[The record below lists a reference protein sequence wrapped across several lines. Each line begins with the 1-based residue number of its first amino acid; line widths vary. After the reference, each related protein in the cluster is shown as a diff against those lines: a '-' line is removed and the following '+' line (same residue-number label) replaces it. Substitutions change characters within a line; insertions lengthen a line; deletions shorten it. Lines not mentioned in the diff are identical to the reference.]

1 MMDRRTTWGL
11 FVGVAVLGAVLLGA
25 APDVGAQD
33 VYTGNPVVKIAREA
47 FPAVVNIDT
56 EKMVTRSPFPFGDDP
71 LFREFFGEQGKRFSD
86 IVPMRGA
93 GSGFLVTAD
102 GYILTNNHVVAEADK
117 ITVTLST
124 GKEYPAKLVGRDPTF
139 DLAVVK
145 IDARDLPI
153 LALGDSDKLEVG
165 EWVAAIG
172 NPFGLEH
179 TITVGVISAKNRN
192 IHARDVNFQGF
203 LQTDAAINPG
213 NSGGPLLDLTGK
225 VVGINTAIIPYAQG
239 IGFAIPVNMAKQV
252 MDDLVNFGKVRRG
265 WLGIYL
271 QPVTEE
277 IADAYGL
284 KNTEGALVSDVLGDS
299 PAFRAGL
306 QRGDVI
312 VALDGQALKNHQDL
326 SFAVRKHLAGDEVTL
341 AVMRRGERKE
351 IRVRLGELPGQAE
364 ASSPDGGVMEEKLGV
379 AVTPTDNA
387 LRSKYNL
394 GDQKGMVVTEVKRGT
409 PAERLGIRE
418 GDLVLEANGMPVP
431 DEASWNKALGKGN
444 KGVVLLIFREGRTF
458 FISLRM

>member
-1 MMDRRTTWGL
+1 MVSTQRWGL
-11 FVGVAVLGAVLLGA
+11 FVGVAVLGAVLLGLGA
-25 APDVGAQD
+25 EARAQD
-33 VYTGNPVVKIAREA
+33 VYTGNPVVKIAKEA

-71 LFREFFGEQGKRFSD
+71 FFREFFGEQGKRFSD

-93 GSGFLVTAD
+93 GSGFLVTED

-117 ITVTLST
+117 ITVTLAT
-124 GKEYPAKLVGRDPTF
+124 GKEYAAKLVGRDPTF

-145 IDARDLPI
+145 IDAKGLPV
-153 LALGDSDKLEVG
+153 LSMGDSDKLEVG

-192 IHARDVNFQGF
+192 IHAKDVNFQGF

-213 NSGGPLLDLTGK
+213 NSGGPLLDLSGK

-252 MDDLVNFGKVRRG
+252 MEDLVHFGKVRRG

-277 IADAYGL
+277 IAEAYGL
-284 KNTEGALVSDVLGDS
+284 KNTEGALVSDVLPDS

-312 VALDGQALKNHQDL
+312 VAMDNQPLKNHQDL
-326 SFAVRKHLAGDEVTL
+326 SFAVRKRLAGDEVTL
-341 AVMRRGERKE
+341 AVMRRGERRE
-351 IRVRLGELPGQAE
+351 LRVRLGELPGQAE
-364 ASSPDGGVMEEKLGV
+364 GGSPEEHAIEGKLGV
-379 AVTPTDNA
+379 VVSPADHA
-387 LRSKYNL
+387 LRTKYNL
-394 GDQKGMVVTEVKRGT
+394 GDQQGMVVTQVKKGT

-431 DEASWNKALGKGN
+431 DEGSWNKALGKAN

>member
-1 MMDRRTTWGL
+1 MDRSGKWKV
-11 FVGVAVLGAVLLGA
+11 FVGVMVLGVLLLGA
-25 APDVGAQD
+25 LSDARAQD

-56 EKMVTRSPFPFGDDP
+56 EKMVARTPFPFGDDP
-71 LFREFFGEQGKRFSD
+71 FFREFFGDQGRRFSD

-117 ITVTLST
+117 ITVTLAS

-145 IDARDLPI
+145 IDAKDLPV
-153 LALGDSDKLEVG
+153 LSLGDSDKLEVG

-192 IHARDVNFQGF
+192 IRAKDVNFQGF

-213 NSGGPLLDLTGK
+213 NSGGPLLDLSGK

-277 IADAYGL
+277 VAEAYGL
-284 KNTEGALVSDVLGDS
+284 KNTDGALVSDVQGDS
-299 PAFRAGL
+299 PALRAGL

-312 VALDGQALKNHQDL
+312 VAIDGTSLKNYQDL

-341 AVMRRGERKE
+341 TVMRRGERKE
-351 IRVRLGELPGQAE
+351 IKVRLGELPGQAAGE
-364 ASSPDGGVMEEKLGV
+364 SPGGNAVEEKLGLAV
-379 AVTPTDNA
+379 APLDGARRT
-387 LRSKYNL
+387 KYNL

-418 GDLVLEANGMPVP
+418 GDLVLEANGVPVS
-431 DEASWNKALGKGN
+431 DEAAWNKALGKAH
-444 KGVVLLIFREGRTF
+444 KGVVLLIFRDGRTF

>member
-1 MMDRRTTWGL
+1 MDRSGKWKV
-11 FVGVAVLGAVLLGA
+11 FAGVMVLGVLLLGA
-25 APDVGAQD
+25 LSDARAQD

-56 EKMVTRSPFPFGDDP
+56 EKMVARTPFPFGDDP
-71 LFREFFGEQGKRFSD
+71 FFREFFGDQGRRFSD

-117 ITVTLST
+117 ITVTLAS

-145 IDARDLPI
+145 IDAKDLPV
-153 LALGDSDKLEVG
+153 LSLGDSDKLEVG

-192 IHARDVNFQGF
+192 IRAKDVNFQGF

-213 NSGGPLLDLTGK
+213 NSGGPLLDLSGK

-277 IADAYGL
+277 VAEAYGL
-284 KNTEGALVSDVLGDS
+284 KNTDGALVSDVQGDS
-299 PAFRAGL
+299 PALRAGL

-312 VALDGQALKNHQDL
+312 VAIDGTSLKNYQDL

-341 AVMRRGERKE
+341 TVMRRGERKE
-351 IRVRLGELPGQAE
+351 IKVRLGELPGQVTGE
-364 ASSPDGGVMEEKLGV
+364 SPEGNAVEEKLGLAV
-379 AVTPTDNA
+379 APVDGARRT
-387 LRSKYNL
+387 KYNL
-394 GDQKGMVVTEVKRGT
+394 GDHKGMVVTEVKRGT

-418 GDLVLEANGMPVP
+418 GDLVLEANGVPVP
-431 DEASWNKALGKGN
+431 DEAAWNKALGKAH
-444 KGVVLLIFREGRTF
+444 KGVVLLILRDGRTF

>member
-1 MMDRRTTWGL
+1 M
-11 FVGVAVLGAVLLGA
+11 VLGAILLGA
-25 APDVGAQD
+25 LSDARAQD

-56 EKMVTRSPFPFGDDP
+56 EKMVTRTPFPFGDDP
-71 LFREFFGEQGKRFSD
+71 FFREFFGDQGRRFSD

-117 ITVTLST
+117 ITVTLAS

-145 IDARDLPI
+145 IDAKDLPV
-153 LALGDSDKLEVG
+153 LSLGDSDKLEVG

-192 IHARDVNFQGF
+192 IRAKDVNFQGF

-213 NSGGPLLDLTGK
+213 NSGGPLLDLSGK

-277 IADAYGL
+277 VAEAYGL
-284 KNTEGALVSDVLGDS
+284 KNTDGALVSDVQGDS
-299 PAFRAGL
+299 PALRAGL

-312 VALDGQALKNHQDL
+312 VEIDGTSLKNYQDL

-341 AVMRRGERKE
+341 TVMRRGERKE
-351 IRVRLGELPGQAE
+351 IKVRLGELPGQVTGE
-364 ASSPDGGVMEEKLGV
+364 SPEGNAVEEKLGLAV
-379 AVTPTDNA
+379 APVDGARRT
-387 LRSKYNL
+387 KYNL
-394 GDQKGMVVTEVKRGT
+394 GDHKGMVVTEVKRGT

-418 GDLVLEANGMPVP
+418 GDLVLEANGVPVP
-431 DEASWNKALGKGN
+431 DEAAWNKALGKAH
-444 KGVVLLIFREGRTF
+444 KGVVLLILRDGRTF

>member
-1 MMDRRTTWGL
+1 MDRSGKWKV
-11 FVGVAVLGAVLLGA
+11 FVGVMVLGAILLGA
-25 APDVGAQD
+25 LSDARAQD

-47 FPAVVNIDT
+47 FPAVVNIAT
-56 EKMVTRSPFPFGDDP
+56 EKMVTRTPFPFGDDP
-71 LFREFFGEQGKRFSD
+71 FFREFFGDQGRRFSD

-117 ITVTLST
+117 ITVTLAS

-145 IDARDLPI
+145 IDAKDLPV
-153 LALGDSDKLEVG
+153 LSLGDSDKLEVG

-192 IHARDVNFQGF
+192 IRAKDVNFQGF

-213 NSGGPLLDLTGK
+213 NSGGPLLDLSGK

-277 IADAYGL
+277 VAEAYGL
-284 KNTEGALVSDVLGDS
+284 KNTDGALVSDVQGDS
-299 PAFRAGL
+299 PALRAGL

-312 VALDGQALKNHQDL
+312 VEIDGTSLKNYQDL

-341 AVMRRGERKE
+341 TVMRRGERKE
-351 IRVRLGELPGQAE
+351 IKVRLGELPGQVTGE
-364 ASSPDGGVMEEKLGV
+364 SPEGNAVEEKLGLAV
-379 AVTPTDNA
+379 APVDGARRT
-387 LRSKYNL
+387 KYNL
-394 GDQKGMVVTEVKRGT
+394 GDHKGMVVTEVKRGT

-418 GDLVLEANGMPVP
+418 GDLVLEANGVPVP
-431 DEASWNKALGKGN
+431 DEAAWNKARGKAH
-444 KGVVLLIFREGRTF
+444 KGVVLLILRDGRTF

>member
-1 MMDRRTTWGL
+1 MDRSGKWKV
-11 FVGVAVLGAVLLGA
+11 FVGVMVLGAILLGA
-25 APDVGAQD
+25 LSDARAQD

-56 EKMVTRSPFPFGDDP
+56 EKMVTRTPFPFGDDP
-71 LFREFFGEQGKRFSD
+71 FFREFFGDQGRRFSD

-117 ITVTLST
+117 ITVTLAS

-145 IDARDLPI
+145 IDAKDLPV
-153 LALGDSDKLEVG
+153 LSLGDSDKLEVG

-192 IHARDVNFQGF
+192 IRAKDVNFQGF

-213 NSGGPLLDLTGK
+213 NSGGPLLDLSGK

-277 IADAYGL
+277 VAEAYGL
-284 KNTEGALVSDVLGDS
+284 KNTDGALVSDVQGDS
-299 PAFRAGL
+299 PALRAGL

-312 VALDGQALKNHQDL
+312 VEIDGTSLKNYQDL

-341 AVMRRGERKE
+341 TVMRRGERKE
-351 IRVRLGELPGQAE
+351 IKVRLGELPGQVTGE
-364 ASSPDGGVMEEKLGV
+364 SPEGNAVEEKLGLAV
-379 AVTPTDNA
+379 APVDGARRT
-387 LRSKYNL
+387 KYNL
-394 GDQKGMVVTEVKRGT
+394 GDHKGMVVTEVKRGT

-418 GDLVLEANGMPVP
+418 GDLVLEANGVPVP
-431 DEASWNKALGKGN
+431 DEAAWNKALGKAH
-444 KGVVLLIFREGRTF
+444 KGVVLLILRDGRTF